1 MQTLRFV
8 IMNKKITL
16 GFSPCPN
23 DTFIF
28 DALIHHKIDT
38 QGIDFEVAMED
49 VEALNQM
56 AEAGILDVTKL
67 SYHAFA
73 YMTQTY
79 QLLLSG
85 SALGHGCGPL
95 LIAKDKLTNEQIN
108 QAKIAIP
115 GKLTTANLLL
125 SVAYPK
131 AVNRHSVLFSD
142 IEDVVLSGEYDAG
155 LLIHENRFTFEDKGL
170 VSLMDLGDYWEN
182 LTWLP
187 IPLGGIVMKREF
199 SQETKQLVSDLI
211 RQSVEYA
218 FKHTEEALPYIRQY
232 AQTMSDE
239 VMLKHIGLYV
249 NEYSLDLGDKGKTAV
264 QRLLDTAVDSHL
276 ISNYH
281 TPIWI

>member
-1 MQTLRFV
+1 
-8 IMNKKITL
+8 MNKKITL

-28 DALIHHKIDT
+28 DALIHQKIDT
-38 QGIDFEVAMED
+38 QGIDFEVVMDD

-56 AEAGILDVTKL
+56 AEAGMLDVTKL

-73 YMTQTY
+73 YMTQQY
-79 QLLLSG
+79 QLLLAG

-95 LIAKDKLTNEQIN
+95 LIAKEQLTAEQIN

-115 GKLTTANLLL
+115 GKLTTANFLL

-131 AVNRHSVLFSD
+131 ARNRHSVLFSE
-142 IEDVVLSGEYDAG
+142 IEEVVLIGEYDAG
-155 LLIHENRFTFEDKGL
+155 LLIHENRFTYQDKGL

-187 IPLGGIVMKREF
+187 IPLGGIVMKREYP
-199 SQETKQLVSDLI
+199 QETKQLVSDLI
-211 RQSVEYA
+211 RQSVEYT
-218 FKHTEEALPYIRQY
+218 FKNTEDALPYIRQY
-232 AQTMSDE
+232 AQAMSDE
-239 VMLKHIGLYV
+239 VMLKHINLYV
-249 NEYSLDLGDKGKTAV
+249 NDYTLDLGDKGKTAV
-264 QRLLDTAVDSHL
+264 QRLMDTAKDSGL
-276 ISNYH
+276 ISNYY

>member
-1 MQTLRFV
+1 
-8 IMNKKITL
+8 MNQKISL

-38 QGIDFEVAMED
+38 QGIDFEVVMED

-73 YMTQTY
+73 YMTQQY

-95 LIAKDKLTNEQIN
+95 LIAKEKLTERQIN
-108 QAKIAIP
+108 EAKIAIP
-115 GKLTTANLLL
+115 GKLTTANFLL

-131 AVNRHSVLFSD
+131 AKNRHSVLFSE
-142 IEDVVLSGEYDAG
+142 IEDLVLSGEYDAG
-155 LLIHENRFTFEDKGL
+155 LLIHENRFTFHEKGL
-170 VSLMDLGDYWEN
+170 ISLMDLGDYWEN

-187 IPLGGIVMKREF
+187 IPLGGIVIKRDF
-199 SQETKQLVSDLI
+199 PQEIKQLVSDLI
-211 RQSVEYA
+211 RQGVEYA
-218 FKHTEEALPYIRQY
+218 FQNTDDALPYIRQY
-232 AQTMSDE
+232 AQSMSDE

-249 NEYSLDLGDKGKTAV
+249 NDYSLDLGDKGKTAV
-264 QRLLDTAVDSHL
+264 KRLLDTAIDSGL
-276 ISNYH
+276 ISKYQP
-281 TPIWI
+281 PIWI

>member
-1 MQTLRFV
+1 
-8 IMNKKITL
+8 
-16 GFSPCPN
+16 
-23 DTFIF
+23 
-28 DALIHHKIDT
+28 
-38 QGIDFEVAMED
+38 
-49 VEALNQM
+49 
-56 AEAGILDVTKL
+56 
-67 SYHAFA
+67 
-73 YMTQTY
+73 
-79 QLLLSG
+79 
-85 SALGHGCGPL
+85 
-95 LIAKDKLTNEQIN
+95 
-108 QAKIAIP
+108 
-115 GKLTTANLLL
+115 
-125 SVAYPK
+125 
-131 AVNRHSVLFSD
+131 LFSD

-199 SQETKQLVSDLI
+199 PQETKQLVSDLI

-264 QRLLDTAVDSHL
+264 QRLMDTAVDSHL